1 MVTLRNRSADSA
13 RTGLWRSR
21 WAALGAAVA
30 VSLGAGGMFVAQA
43 APGAS
48 ESTIVTVTPERILDT
63 RDPVNV
69 GLAGPFVSAVSQKL
83 QVTGSIATT
92 TGTKTVVPAGATGV
106 LLNVTPVSATANG
119 FISIRPGDAAGAPT
133 TSSLNFT
140 TGNIAPNGVQVAL
153 PTAGANAGKIDIT
166 FDAYG
171 VAGPT
176 TDILIDVVGYMTNTG
191 LKELVADVALKANTA
206 DVNAAL
212 ATKANAA
219 DVYTKAD
226 ADARFLPVKTVLSY
240 SGSNPD
246 SSITVNYELIRTVGV
261 FTKRSG
267 NTALHLEWSGHHR
280 MVGTGTFCH
289 YQLRIDGKANDGDS
303 ALNAQLDQEGN
314 AISYAPAES
323 LTTFA
328 EFPGLAAGAH
338 TVQLFVRGNATEC
351 ELNPG
356 NFNQQVIVE
365 EYSASAISSFDVLV
379 DSLTA
384 QSEASGQ

>member
-1 MVTLRNRSADSA
+1 M
-13 RTGLWRSR
+13 
-21 WAALGAAVA
+21 GAAIA

-48 ESTIVTVTPERILDT
+48 ESTIVTVTPERIMDT

-119 FISIRPGDAAGAPT
+119 FISIRPGDATGAPT

-191 LKELVADVALKANTA
+191 LQEIVAKVALKANTA
-206 DVNAAL
+206 DV
-212 ATKANAA
+212 
-219 DVYTKAD
+219 YTKAQ
-226 ADARFLPVKTVLSY
+226 ADAAVVASAPIARSAREGDVVPDPAGTAKVLTTVTINVPVAGLLQIVGSTQILGYAAGGSTNCWLTTGAGNISNAGVLADTDRSGFVGANVRGSCSTNGAWSVAAGTHVINIVSNADVGVDLDDTTLDVIFVPGGTVIATESGPSSDDD
-240 SGSNPD
+240 SGS
-246 SSITVNYELIRTVGV
+246 
-261 FTKRSG
+261 
-267 NTALHLEWSGHHR
+267 
-280 MVGTGTFCH
+280 
-289 YQLRIDGKANDGDS
+289 
-303 ALNAQLDQEGN
+303 
-314 AISYAPAES
+314 
-323 LTTFA
+323 
-328 EFPGLAAGAH
+328 
-338 TVQLFVRGNATEC
+338 
-351 ELNPG
+351 
-356 NFNQQVIVE
+356 
-365 EYSASAISSFDVLV
+365 
-379 DSLTA
+379 
-384 QSEASGQ
+384 

>member
-1 MVTLRNRSADSA
+1 M
-13 RTGLWRSR
+13 WRSR
-21 WAALGAAVA
+21 WAAMGAAIA

-48 ESTIVTVTPERILDT
+48 ESTIVTVTPERIMDT

-171 VAGPT
+171 TGGPT

-191 LKELVADVALKANTA
+191 LQEIVAKVALKANTA
-206 DVNAAL
+206 DV
-212 ATKANAA
+212 
-219 DVYTKAD
+219 YTKAQVD
-226 ADARFLPVKTVLSY
+226 AAVLASAPIARSSREGDVVPDPTGTARVLTTVTINVPVAGLLQIVGSTLILGNPAGSIGCYLTIGAGNFDNSGALADTDRESFVGAGEKGSCSTNGALPVAAGTHVINIVSRGATGVDLDDTTLDVIFVPGGTVTATESGPSSDDD
-240 SGSNPD
+240 SGS
-246 SSITVNYELIRTVGV
+246 
-261 FTKRSG
+261 
-267 NTALHLEWSGHHR
+267 
-280 MVGTGTFCH
+280 
-289 YQLRIDGKANDGDS
+289 
-303 ALNAQLDQEGN
+303 
-314 AISYAPAES
+314 
-323 LTTFA
+323 
-328 EFPGLAAGAH
+328 
-338 TVQLFVRGNATEC
+338 
-351 ELNPG
+351 
-356 NFNQQVIVE
+356 
-365 EYSASAISSFDVLV
+365 
-379 DSLTA
+379 
-384 QSEASGQ
+384 

>member
-1 MVTLRNRSADSA
+1 MS
-13 RTGLWRSR
+13 
-21 WAALGAAVA
+21 
-30 VSLGAGGMFVAQA
+30 
-43 APGAS
+43 P
-48 ESTIVTVTPERILDT
+48 
-63 RDPVNV
+63 
-69 GLAGPFVSAVSQKL
+69 
-83 QVTGSIATT
+83 
-92 TGTKTVVPAGATGV
+92 
-106 LLNVTPVSATANG
+106 
-119 FISIRPGDAAGAPT
+119 
-133 TSSLNFT
+133 
-140 TGNIAPNGVQVAL
+140 
-153 PTAGANAGKIDIT
+153 
-166 FDAYG
+166 YG

-240 SGSNPD
+240 DGSNPD
-246 SSITVNYELIRTVGV
+246 SSITSTYEPIRTVGV

-267 NTALHLEWSGHHR
+267 NTALHLEWSGLHR
-280 MVGTGTFCH
+280 GVGAFCH

-303 ALNAQLDQEGN
+303 ALSAQQDQEGN

-338 TVQLFVRGNATEC
+338 TVQLFVRGDATEC
-351 ELNPG
+351 ELNRG

-365 EYSASAISSFDVLV
+365 EYSASALSSFDVLV